1 MTRAMGSTMS
11 TQSLWTQPRT
21 GAVRSNENQSI
32 SISGH
37 TAAGR
42 TVLSNVE
49 EVTHYQT
56 ARTHTLHNVMSV
68 GKSGYLNTMSLQQWK
83 WFCFISLWITFAR
96 FLPYVLML
104 FGSLHLFSYR
114 VQKSGTIRHCV
125 WCWALQIHLI
135 WPDLTWQNMMTVTE
149 LRSLKYPWEAN
160 LFYHSNIQKHWHPYI
175 FNTSDVGNKIE
186 LNKGVKMIDYHV
198 YLI

>member
-68 GKSGYLNTMSLQQWK
+68 GKSGYLNTISLQQWK
-83 WFCFISLWITFAR
+83 WFCFISLWITFAKVSAICVDAFWKFTLV
-96 FLPYVLML
+96 FLQSSKIWNHQTLCVML
-104 FGSLHLFSYR
+104 GFTNTLDL
-114 VQKSGTIRHCV
+114 T
-125 WCWALQIHLI
+125 
-135 WPDLTWQNMMTVTE
+135 WPDLTE
-149 LRSLKYPWEAN
+149 
-160 LFYHSNIQKHWHPYI
+160 HDD
-175 FNTSDVGNKIE
+175 SDRVEIS
-186 LNKGVKMIDYHV
+186 
-198 YLI
+198 